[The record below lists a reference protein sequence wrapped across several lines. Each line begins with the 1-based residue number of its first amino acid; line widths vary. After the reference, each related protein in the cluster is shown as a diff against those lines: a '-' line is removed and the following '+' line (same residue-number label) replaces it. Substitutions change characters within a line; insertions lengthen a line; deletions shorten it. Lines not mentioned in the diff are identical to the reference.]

1 MRLRWRGGVLVAL
14 VAGALTASFTV
25 PAAVASPPTASPI
38 DVKYV
43 VAGASKGSG
52 TALAYEGGVYV
63 PLGAIKVLTG
73 EQANWDAATSTVSI
87 SGPSSV
93 NVLTY
98 MDDLPGQPY
107 YSVSRAICWQTGK
120 DGRVASMNGPGTCNV
135 ALPASPSLDGQHF
148 SHELEFIVSATG
160 AKTVQATNSIT
171 EKYSLYGRYSH
182 LSVTV
187 GLLDNLNPERMA
199 VEFYNYGKL
208 LHAVTLSPGTGPVHF
223 SVNVAHVQV
232 LTLVVA
238 NVSGAAP
245 GWDNGAHGGF
255 DQYVPGAV
263 MLADP
268 SLSPAAGG

>member
-1 MRLRWRGGVLVAL
+1 MHLRWKLNAIAASAVSAVIAS
-14 VAGALTASFTV
+14 LTI
-25 PAAVASPPTASPI
+25 PAAVASPPGATQI
-38 DVKYV
+38 GVKYV
-43 VAGASKGSG
+43 VAGVSKGSG
-52 TALAYEGGVYV
+52 TALAYKGGVYV

-73 EQANWDAATSTVSI
+73 EQAYWDAATSTVSI
-87 SGPSSV
+87 SGPASANALV
-93 NVLTY
+93 Y

-107 YSVSRAICWQTGK
+107 SSASRAICWQTGR
-120 DGRVASMNGPGTCNV
+120 DGHVGSMNGPGTCNV

-160 AKTVQATNSIT
+160 AKTVHATNAIT
-171 EKYSLYGRYSH
+171 EKYSLYGRYSR

-208 LHAVTLSPGTGPVHF
+208 LRAVTLNPGTGPVHF
-223 SVNVAHVQV
+223 DVNVAQVQV
-232 LTLVVA
+232 LTLLVA

-245 GWDNGAHGGF
+245 GWDDAVHGGF

-263 MLADP
+263 MLANP
-268 SLSPAAGG
+268 SLRPVAGG